1 MKPILLAL
9 STFRQSDSLV
19 QKTIQLAK
27 QEGRKLVVLFVVDI
41 NLTRYLI
48 DSQTIPGTHFRQE
61 CEEEMLAEY
70 KEMADAKVV
79 AITSQAIE
87 AGVPCETIVVTGRF
101 GIETVNVIREKNPE
115 KVILTQSKR
124 PRWMRQLFGSPVDYI
139 IEHVTC
145 PVLEDCRMK
154 KNEEQEEKEL

>member
-27 QEGRKLVVLFVVDI
+27 QEGRQLIVLFVVDI

-70 KEMADAKVV
+70 KEMADAKVE
-79 AITSQAIE
+79 AITSQAND
-87 AGVPCETIVVTGRF
+87 AGVSCETIVITGRF
-101 GIETVNVIREKNPE
+101 GIETINVIRERNPE
-115 KVILTQSKR
+115 KVILTRSRR
-124 PRWMRQLFGSPVDYI
+124 PQWIRQLFGSPVDYI
-139 IEHVTC
+139 IEHATC
-145 PVLEDCRMK
+145 LVLED
-154 KNEEQEEKEL
+154 

>member
-27 QEGRKLVVLFVVDI
+27 QEGRQLVVLFVVDI
-41 NLTRYLI
+41 NVTRYLV

-61 CEEEMLAEY
+61 CREEMLAEY
-70 KEMADAKVV
+70 KEMADAKIK
-79 AITSQAIE
+79 AIASQAND

-101 GIETVNVIREKNPE
+101 GIETINMIRERNPE
-115 KVILTQSKR
+115 KVTLTRSRR

-139 IEHVTC
+139 TEHATC
-145 PVLEDCRMK
+145 PVFED
-154 KNEEQEEKEL
+154 

>member
-27 QEGRKLVVLFVVDI
+27 QEGRQLIVLFVVDI

-61 CEEEMLAEY
+61 CKEEMVAEY
-70 KEMADAKVV
+70 KEMADAKVE
-79 AITSQAIE
+79 AITSQVIE

-101 GIETVNVIREKNPE
+101 GIETVNVIRERTPE
-115 KVILTQSKR
+115 KIILTGSKR
-124 PRWMRQLFGSPVDYI
+124 PRWIRQLFGSPVDYI
-139 IEHVTC
+139 IEHTIC
-145 PVLEDCRMK
+145 PVLED
-154 KNEEQEEKEL
+154 